1 MHQVKIY
8 MTINVDDQDVD
19 WDDEEEVASF
29 MQNLDS
35 AIEVALDDFES
46 ELEKYVTCSITD
58 LEVK

>member
-8 MTINVDDQDVD
+8 MKINVDDRDVD
-19 WDDEEEVASF
+19 WDDEEEVTSF

-35 AIEVALDDFES
+35 GLVASLDKFENK
-46 ELEKYVTCSITD
+46 LEKYVSYTLAD